1 MSPMRGID
9 QMIAWLWQ
17 ELTIASGNASP
28 PKSSMPFH
36 TIKEAIRTGHRIRLS
51 LAEGEYL
58 VEPHVLGRNKKGRT
72 LLRAFKLRGPGPT
85 APWKVFDL
93 ERIQNAKEVPARFHT
108 PRPGYNPDDP
118 AMSGEIIERV

>member
-1 MSPMRGID
+1 MVRARACHCEGRC
-9 QMIAWLWQ
+9 
-17 ELTIASGNASP
+17 P
-28 PKSSMPFH
+28 PSRSSMPFE
-36 TIKEAIRTGHRIRLS
+36 TIKEAIRTGHRVRLS

-58 VEPHVLGRNKKGRT
+58 VEPHVLGRNKKGKT

-93 ERIQNAKEVPARFHT
+93 ERIRNASEVPTRFRT

-118 AMSGEIIERV
+118 AMSGGIIEQV